1 MLSYQ
6 KGLLAILIGLSLG
19 IGGTLPKA
27 IGQEE
32 ADCFMVDAQGNTIS
46 LGSLCGSGTAPAGVP
61 RSRSVSPG
69 ASPTGSPSPRGTA
82 PATLANQCQQLQGTI
97 DRQLRALQNF
107 QPQPGA
113 DGLGLS
119 GLISLIQTSSQELQ
133 ALPLQDTN
141 LQQWRSRLVQQYQ
154 RGSQMLQALLGGG
167 GLEQLMTQLLEG
179 LGSAMVEMVDGM
191 ARSFGAEVPPE
202 MRQEMTRQLNPS
214 QGQWQTRSRSAST
227 GEPSVSVS
235 RSETLDPETQAI
247 LDQINAYCRR

>member
-1 MLSYQ
+1 MLNYQ

-69 ASPTGSPSPRGTA
+69 ASPTGSPTPRGTA

-97 DRQLRALQNF
+97 DRQFRALRNF

-119 GLISLIQTSSQELQ
+119 GLLSLIQTSSQELQ
-133 ALPLQDTN
+133 ALPLQDRN

-154 RGSQMLQALLGGG
+154 QGSQMLQAFWGEG
-167 GLEQLMTQLLEG
+167 GLEQLMMQLVASF
-179 LGSAMVEMVDGM
+179 GSAMVEMVDGM
-191 ARSFGAEVPPE
+191 ARSFGAEVSPQ
-202 MRQEMTRQLNPS
+202 MRQEMTRQLDPS
-214 QGQWQTRSRSAST
+214 QGQWEIRTST
-227 GEPSVSVS
+227 PAAGHDGP
-235 RSETLDPETQAI
+235 DPETQAI

>member
-19 IGGTLPKA
+19 LGGTLPKA

-69 ASPTGSPSPRGTA
+69 RSPSVAPGASPSGDAMRGTA
-82 PATLANQCQQLQGTI
+82 PLTLANQCQQLQGTL
-97 DRQLRALQNF
+97 DRQFRTLRNF

-113 DGLGLS
+113 TSLGFG
-119 GLISLIQTSSQELQ
+119 GLIPLMQASIQELQ
-133 ALPLQDTN
+133 ALPLQDAN
-141 LQQWRSRLVQQYQ
+141 LQQWRSQLVQQYQ
-154 RGSQMLQALLGGG
+154 RGTQMLEVFWGDG
-167 GLEQLMTQLLEG
+167 GLEQLMMQLVASF
-179 LGSAMVEMVDGM
+179 GSAMVEMVDGM
-191 ARSFGAEVPPE
+191 AQSFGAEVSPQ
-202 MRQEMTRQLNPS
+202 MRQEMTRQLDPS
-214 QGQWQTRSRSAST
+214 QGQWEIRTST
-227 GEPSVSVS
+227 PAAGHDGP
-235 RSETLDPETQAI
+235 DPETQAI

>member
-1 MLSYQ
+1 MLSDQ

-61 RSRSVSPG
+61 RSRSIAPG
-69 ASPTGSPSPRGTA
+69 GSPTGSPTPRGTT

-97 DRQLRALQNF
+97 DQQFRTLRNF

-113 DGLGLS
+113 TGLGLG
-119 GLISLIQTSSQELQ
+119 GLIPLMQASSQELQ

-154 RGSQMLQALLGGG
+154 QGSQMLQAFWGEG
-167 GLEQLMTQLLEG
+167 GLEQLMMQLVASF
-179 LGSAMVEMVDGM
+179 GSAMVEMVDGM
-191 ARSFGAEVPPE
+191 AQSFGAEVSPQ
-202 MRQEMTRQLNPS
+202 MRQQMTRQLDPS
-214 QGQWQTRSRSAST
+214 QGQWEIRTST
-227 GEPSVSVS
+227 PAAGHDGP
-235 RSETLDPETQAI
+235 DPETQAI